1 MFHVIKIT
9 RKKYSLLRIK
19 VILYINI
26 KFSLKLENNIITLR
40 HLGMAYLQT
49 KNNDQAYFIFN

>member
-26 KFSLKLENNIITLR
+26 KFSLKLENNIINLR